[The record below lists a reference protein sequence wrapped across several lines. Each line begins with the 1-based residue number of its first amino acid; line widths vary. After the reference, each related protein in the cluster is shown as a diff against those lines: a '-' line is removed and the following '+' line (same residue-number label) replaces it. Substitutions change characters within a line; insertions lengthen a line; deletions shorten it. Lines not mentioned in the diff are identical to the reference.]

1 MAETPE
7 NGDVQKIPP
16 KLTIRPRD
24 GQPSDDE
31 SGANNA
37 VPVKNAVPPKTVNM
51 TPPPSIGLTSKK
63 QTSRI
68 SLDEVMSGGPASGEK
83 TIRLKP
89 VVSPQAASTPAPAAA
104 VISEPAAEPAQTSE
118 AEATAAKRKTSRI
131 SLDSV
136 LGGAP
141 DSRAEG
147 PKTIRLKRPS
157 EAATVK
163 LGQSSP
169 SPAPKAPARPAPK
182 APAPIVAK
190 KTAVVSDDEEVPH
203 TRRKTIR
210 VKRPAGGIKIKSS
223 AAQAGEDG
231 AADPGARISAPVS
244 QQVKED
250 SPNWFFLV
258 CEIAAILVVCSTVYV
273 FTAQACGPNASMT
286 ELSYGAPELFLSWP
300 GRVNPPR

>member
-7 NGDVQKIPP
+7 NGDAQKIPP

-31 SGANNA
+31 SGANDA

-51 TPPPSIGLTSKK
+51 TPPPSIGSSSKK

-68 SLDEVMSGGPASGEK
+68 SLDEVMSGGPAGGEK

-89 VVSPQAASTPAPAAA
+89 VGSPQAASVAEPA
-104 VISEPAAEPAQTSE
+104 VIRGPAAEPAQTTE
-118 AEATAAKRKTSRI
+118 AAATAAKRKTSRI

-136 LGGAP
+136 LGGTP
-141 DSRAEG
+141 DPSAEG

-169 SPAPKAPARPAPK
+169 SPVTNAPAKPAPK
-182 APAPIVAK
+182 APAPPVAK
-190 KTAVVSDDEEVPH
+190 KTAVASDDEEASP

-223 AAQAGEDG
+223 ASQADADG
-231 AADPGARISAPVS
+231 AAASGEGISAPVS

-250 SPNWFFLV
+250 RPNWLFLV
-258 CEIAAILVVCSTVYV
+258 CEIAAVLVVCATIYA